1 MLVVNA
7 FIKKAL
13 IEMVV

>member
-1 MLVVNA
+1 MLVVDA